1 MAMAEAAEAAQDAVE
16 AVKAPE
22 GQQQGEVAEDAGQE
36 GAAPVVEVTAQ
47 GPEAS
52 AAPAE
57 GISVQAPEQASAAP
71 AEGISVQ
78 APEQASAPL
87 APLLVAS
94 SSSSSSAGVSD
105 ELRSGQSPG
114 RARSASELAVAAPS
128 KLFEERSP
136 CWVEEM
142 VGGTPDQGTIW
153 RYGKIRRADAS
164 AGAVWVVLA
173 DGANAGQE
181 LQYPEAAVVP
191 ELRAPGQEDLI
202 KLPALEMKYLLHN
215 LWHRFSRGLPYT
227 YVGPMLISVNPYTTL
242 PLYGRKE
249 MLKYR
254 GRALGEEAP
263 HCYAVAEEAYERLL
277 RDQEAHAVVISGESG
292 AGKTEAAKVEIKTPL
307 PRLRRRAFR
316 LPLFFFLALLASLP
330 ISLTQTPRW
339 LARDPNVQ
347 LQVRGE
353 CVRAE
358 RRRPAPPP
366 RGSCL
371 CCVACETRLAGS
383 ALFESC
389 ARARGKRARPFGPRW
404 SACVACLQSLRSPS
418 MLTHT
423 INPKS

>member
-1 MAMAEAAEAAQDAVE
+1 MAMAEAAEAAQEAVE

-57 GISVQAPEQASAAP
+57 GIRVQAPEQASAAPAEGIRVQAPEQASAAP

-316 LPLFFFLALLASLP
+316 LPLFFSGATCIAPHLADTDTS
-330 ISLTQTPRW
+330 
-339 LARDPNVQ
+339 
-347 LQVRGE
+347 
-353 CVRAE
+353 
-358 RRRPAPPP
+358 
-366 RGSCL
+366 
-371 CCVACETRLAGS
+371 LAGS
-383 ALFESC
+383 
-389 ARARGKRARPFGPRW
+389 GPQCTTSGAW
-404 SACVACLQSLRSPS
+404 
-418 MLTHT
+418 
-423 INPKS
+423 

>member
-1 MAMAEAAEAAQDAVE
+1 MRRGVAQEGAASAGEASAELREAMAMAEAAEAAQDAVE

-47 GPEAS
+47 GPE
-52 AAPAE
+52 
-57 GISVQAPEQASAAP
+57 ASAAP

-292 AGKTEAAKVEIKTPL
+292 AGKTEAAKVEIKTPP

-316 LPLFFFLALLASLP
+316 LPLFFFWRYLH
-330 ISLTQTPRW
+330 
-339 LARDPNVQ
+339 
-347 LQVRGE
+347 
-353 CVRAE
+353 
-358 RRRPAPPP
+358 
-366 RGSCL
+366 
-371 CCVACETRLAGS
+371 
-383 ALFESC
+383 
-389 ARARGKRARPFGPRW
+389 
-404 SACVACLQSLRSPS
+404 RSPS
-418 MLTHT
+418 R
-423 INPKS
+423 